1 MACCAEVLLCL
12 CLLVSRT
19 IPFPP
24 SCERY
29 MRQIAT
35 LADQHDAQ
43 VLVDYLLTQNIPAVI
58 RPEAEQVEIWIRNE
72 DDVERATIIWE
83 EFRGQPDD
91 VKFRAASKPAREL
104 RKLQEQ
110 VNKKYASLYK
120 ESDDF
125 WGRPRPSKV
134 PITIALIVLS
144 VIATL
149 YIEFGSNT
157 QHMMQL
163 AFTDQY
169 PVIIPREIK
178 GFVDPNLPQQVR
190 ERQLRAVNR
199 GEYWRILTP
208 IFLHMHTLHLLLNMY
223 ALYTL
228 SGLIECRRSALWLL
242 VFVVVTGVFSN
253 LMQFFF
259 PETFNFHL
267 MELFGKK
274 QPVIIVGALP
284 FGGMSGV
291 CYALFGYLMAKSLYS
306 PEPGLIIPRDS
317 IVIMMVWL
325 VLCMVGVF
333 GDIANT
339 AHVAGLVIGLAI
351 GVAPRLI
358 SRVRRRLTK

>member
-1 MACCAEVLLCL
+1 
-12 CLLVSRT
+12 
-19 IPFPP
+19 
-24 SCERY
+24 

-43 VLVDYLLTQNIPAVI
+43 VLVDYLLTQDIPAVI
-58 RPEAEQVEIWIRNE
+58 RPDAGQAEIWIRDE
-72 DDVERATIIWE
+72 DDVARATIIWD
-83 EFRGQPDD
+83 EFRGQPKD
-91 VKFRAASKPAREL
+91 VKYQAAVKPAKEL

-120 ESDDF
+120 EADDF
-125 WGRPRPSKV
+125 WGRPRPGKV

-149 YIEFGSNT
+149 YIEFGANT
-157 QHMMQL
+157 KHMMQL

-178 GFVDPNLPQQVR
+178 GFVDPNLQQQVR
-190 ERQLRAVNR
+190 ERQLRAIKS

-228 SGLIECRRSALWLL
+228 SGLIECRRRALWLL

-267 MELFGKK
+267 MDLFSKK
-274 QPVIIVGALP
+274 QPNVIIGALP

-306 PEPGLIIPRDS
+306 PEPGLVIPRDS

-325 VLCMVGVF
+325 ILCMVGVF

-351 GVAPRLI
+351 GMAPRFLWKM
-358 SRVRRRLTK
+358 RKRLVK